1 MHKHLYDNF
10 APWFNENRG
19 QVYFYSDPHFSDE
32 EMKYLRAN
40 YIGDEEQV
48 RRINAKIGKYDT
60 LVILG
65 DVGNTDWVRKIRGRK
80 VLVMGNH
87 DSGASKYKRMVQ
99 KVENNSEFCPI
110 CGKPVV
116 YDYATLAFCGPN
128 AAWCPKCKTTVEPK
142 DDKYEDNHLFD
153 EVYEGPVFISDKILL
168 SHEPIAFPF
177 GLNIHGH
184 DHSNREDPHTPHL
197 NLCAEH
203 INYTPVCL
211 KDIVESGILKNIPS
225 IHRATINTAT
235 KRKQK

>member
-48 RRINAKIGKYDT
+48 RCINAKIGKYDT

-87 DSGASKYKRMVQ
+87 DSGASNYQRKVTFYTPEQYCELPEEIQKQCKPYPNLAYGTIYKHD
-99 KVENNSEFCPI
+99 NN
-110 CGKPVV
+110 
-116 YDYATLAFCGPN
+116 
-128 AAWCPKCKTTVEPK
+128 
-142 DDKYEDNHLFD
+142 LFD

-225 IHRATINTAT
+225 IHRATINTAS

>member
-1 MHKHLYDNF
+1 MYKSLYDCF
-10 APWFNENRG
+10 AHWFKNGRG

-32 EMKYLRAN
+32 EMKHLRAN

-87 DSGASKYKRMVQ
+87 DSGASKYKRIRQ

-116 YDYATLAFCGPN
+116 YDLTTLANCGLGY
-128 AAWCPKCKTTVEPK
+128 AWCPTCGETVEPK
-142 DDKYEDNHLFD
+142 DDKYEDNYLFD
-153 EVYEGPVFISDKILL
+153 
-168 SHEPIAFPF
+168 
-177 GLNIHGH
+177 
-184 DHSNREDPHTPHL
+184 
-197 NLCAEH
+197 
-203 INYTPVCL
+203 
-211 KDIVESGILKNIPS
+211 
-225 IHRATINTAT
+225 
-235 KRKQK
+235 